1 MQMNLK
7 ISKYHKKQ
15 HKKIYRSTEL
25 FIKFIEKYEKLN
37 NKTILDL
44 GCGAGAN
51 TIYLAKKYKNSNFIG
66 IDRNL
71 NAIKYAQN
79 MVKKYKIKNCKFIS
93 GNILN
98 LKKKPRIGKI
108 DIAISFHFLSFV
120 SEWYDITLGKICS
133 LKPNSTAH
141 SSLFFEGLA
150 EAKIDVND
158 FSKSELK
165 KSPYN
170 IFSLTKIKNFLI
182 KKKYKFFRSK
192 QMVIDKKI
200 IKPRHKGMGS
210 YTLKL
215 RNGKLELRSGP
226 LRLPHGFFYA
236 SKKN

>member
-1 MQMNLK
+1 MKKSLK
-7 ISKYHKKQ
+7 ISEYDEKQ
-15 HKKIYRSTEL
+15 YKKIYRSTEL

-66 IDRNL
+66 IDKNL
-71 NAIKYAQN
+71 NSIKYARN

-93 GNILN
+93 KNIYN

-108 DIAISFHFLSFV
+108 DIAISFHFLSFA

-141 SSLFFEGLA
+141 SSLFFEGLV
-150 EAKIDVND
+150 ESKIDVND
-158 FSKSELK
+158 FSTSELK
-165 KSPYN
+165 KNYYN
-170 IFSLTKIKNFLI
+170 IFSLNKIKNFLI
-182 KKKYKFFRSK
+182 EKKYKFFRSE
-192 QMVIDKKI
+192 QMIIDKKI
-200 IKPRHKGMGS
+200 NKPRHKGMGS

-215 RNGKLELRSGP
+215 GNGKLELRSGP
-226 LRLPHGFFYA
+226 LYLPHGFFYA